1 MIFGVDP
8 GAAFFGLVAI
18 QDGVVVK
25 AKTLRGGTT
34 PANDWN
40 VTAPVITRMSKDA
53 WTWIEDAVG
62 EETEPYHVAAES
74 YVYIGG
80 RVNVHFWKGP
90 AVCGAFGALA
100 PHQAWLHWQTST
112 VVLGPS
118 QYGPVKD
125 LLRTG
130 SLPKLDPGKR
140 IGNEHTASAACHAL
154 YREAICRQT
163 RLI

>member
-80 RVNVHFWKGP
+80 RINVHFWKG
-90 AVCGAFGALA
+90 AAAAGAFAALS

-112 VVLGPS
+112 QVLTQS
-118 QYGPVKD
+118 QYGPLKD
-125 LLRTG
+125 LLRARRA
-130 SLPKLDPGKR
+130 PNIDPGGR

-154 YREAICRQT
+154 FLDATLRQQK
-163 RLI
+163 LL